1 MLYLGLNPLR
11 ASNLS
16 VWGSTV
22 GLNHKK
28 FMKEGITMKMTK
40 KEKLELATL
49 IAEAVVKAMKTETT
63 TTTKGRGTANE
74 GKNPQTTNEAPK
86 TKYSTKLTD
95 YEPKK
100 IDGFYKWGKKTDT
113 IKSRNYLAMQ
123 KAYCYAVVTK
133 GQAVTSDECYKL
145 GIEVD
150 YSENGAY
157 GKAKA
162 KFRAKYIYIKNAD
175 RKEND

>member
-1 MLYLGLNPLR
+1 M
-11 ASNLS
+11 
-16 VWGSTV
+16 
-22 GLNHKK
+22 
-28 FMKEGITMKMTK
+28 MTK
-40 KEKLELATL
+40 NEKLELATL
-49 IAEAVVKAMKTETT
+49 IANAVVKAMKAETAQT
-63 TTTKGRGTANE
+63 AKGRGTANE
-74 GKNPQTTNEAPK
+74 APK
-86 TKYSTKLTD
+86 AKYSTKLSD

-100 IDGFYKWGKKTDT
+100 VDGFYKWGKKTDT

-162 KFRAKYIYIKNAD
+162 KFREKFVYIKNAD
-175 RKEND
+175 RKEA